1 MPTLLPKLSMNAIRE
16 SYIDADLKGQ
26 FYRSKRPRGKP
37 NEFALEK
44 PRFGSGAEKR
54 LKDRKKKKDVD
65 CDNRYVH
72 SAASDEKGRGKTV
85 RVLLSV

>member
-54 LKDRKKKKDVD
+54 LKDRKKKKMLIVIIVMFTLQ
-65 CDNRYVH
+65 RLMKRGG
-72 SAASDEKGRGKTV
+72 EK
-85 RVLLSV
+85 LYEFS